1 MVCVPGWT
9 AHAAETGVVAPSS
22 DLAVDPLDDVLRLLG
37 VRGSLSAPLVAGG
50 DWAVAFPPPA
60 GVKFVGVRRGTALLQ
75 VEGEP
80 EPVVLG
86 AGDCCLVT
94 RPRPFVVGSDL
105 TVHPQPAHP
114 LYVAAAA
121 DGLARAGAGEEFLA
135 LGGSFDFGDR
145 ARTLLLDGLP
155 PVVRVPAGTAEAGA
169 LDWSLQQLERE
180 VRHPGIGS
188 RLVVEHLVLV
198 MLVQVLRAHL
208 ATAGEDAPGLL
219 AALADPVVAPAL
231 RAMHA
236 RPAHPWTVAELA
248 ATAAV
253 SRSTLAARFSRALGN
268 GPLEHLTRWRIEL
281 AAERLRD
288 GSDTLAVIAR
298 TVGYGSESALS
309 NAFKRV
315 TGSSPRQYRL
325 QAGRRLPAPA

>member
-1 MVCVPGWT
+1 MSGWT
-9 AHAAETGVVAPSS
+9 AHAAETDGVARES
-22 DLAVDPLDDVLRLLG
+22 DLSADPLDDVLRLLG
-37 VRGSLSAPLVAGG
+37 VRGTLSPPLVAGG
-50 DWAVAFPPPA
+50 RWAVAFPPPA
-60 GVKFVGVRRGTALLQ
+60 GAKFVGVRRGTALLQ

-80 EPVVLG
+80 EPVVLS
-86 AGDCCLVT
+86 AGDCCLLT
-94 RPRPFVVGSDL
+94 RPVPFRLGSDL
-105 TVHPQPAHP
+105 TRDPEPAHP
-114 LYVAAAA
+114 LYVAAATE
-121 DGLARAGAGEEFLA
+121 GVARAGTGSDVLT

-145 ARTLLLDGLP
+145 ARDLLLDGLP

-180 VRHPGIGS
+180 ARHPGVGS

-208 ATAGEDAPGLL
+208 ATAGAAAPGLL
-219 AALADPVVAPAL
+219 AALADPVVAAAL
-231 RAMHA
+231 RAMHE
-236 RPAHPWTVAELA
+236 RPAHAWTVAELA

-253 SRSTLAARFSRALGN
+253 SRSTMAARFRRALGH

-281 AAERLRD
+281 AAEAVRD
-288 GSDTLAVIAR
+288 GRDTLAVIAR

-315 TGSSPRQYRL
+315 TGTSPRQYRHR
-325 QAGRRLPAPA
+325 A

>member
-1 MVCVPGWT
+1 M
-9 AHAAETGVVAPSS
+9 
-22 DLAVDPLDDVLRLLG
+22 LDPLDDVLRLLG

-50 DWAVAFPPPA
+50 RWAVVFPPPA
-60 GVKFVGVRRGTALLQ
+60 GVKFVGVRRGAALLQ

-80 EPVVLG
+80 APVALG

-94 RPRPFVVGSDL
+94 RARPFLLGSDL
-105 TVHPQPAHP
+105 AGQPQPAHP
-114 LYVAAAA
+114 LYVAAAT
-121 DGLARAGAGEEFLA
+121 DGVARAGEGEEFLA
-135 LGGSFDFGDR
+135 LGGSFDFGGR
-145 ARTLLLDGLP
+145 ARDLLLDGLP

-188 RLVVEHLVLV
+188 RLVAEHLALV

-208 ATAGEDAPGLL
+208 ATAGKAAPGLL

-231 RAMHA
+231 RAMHE
-236 RPAHPWTVAELA
+236 RPAHAWTVAELA

-253 SRSTLAARFSRALGN
+253 SRSTLAARFSRALGH

-288 GSDTLAVIAR
+288 GHDTLAVIAR

-309 NAFKRV
+309 NAFRRV

-325 QAGRRLPAPA
+325 QRG